1 MSMAGRV
8 VVRRVPVSRTI
19 DRHNL
24 AKASFMPLYTLLM
37 PVLLASAVP
46 ATQTT
51 AEPSGSTWLNRQ
63 MLALYE
69 RTAENGWQTT
79 PTGLRWRRVKGDGSG
94 RHPTVEDTIT
104 VHYVGT
110 FVDGTEF
117 DNSIKRGEPATFPL
131 GNLIA
136 GWRESAPLAGI
147 GDTIEIAIPHQLAYG
162 PEGKDRRG
170 KHVVPGGATLLFTIQ
185 LIDIPA
191 PATP

>member
-1 MSMAGRV
+1 
-8 VVRRVPVSRTI
+8 
-19 DRHNL
+19 
-24 AKASFMPLYTLLM
+24 MPLFTLLM
-37 PVLLASAVP
+37 PALLAGAAP
-46 ATQTT
+46 AAGGAAQTAT
-51 AEPSGSTWLNRQ
+51 EPSGAAWLNRQ

-69 RTAENGWQTT
+69 RKAENGWQTT

-94 RHPTVEDTIT
+94 RHPAVEDTIT

-117 DNSIKRGEPATFPL
+117 DNSIARGEPATFSL
-131 GNLIA
+131 KNLIA
-136 GWRESAPLAGI
+136 GWREGASLAGV